1 MPHRYTVP
9 QVREVQPP
17 VPQSG
22 TANGEVS
29 RPPSQQRD
37 LVLASLMMR
46 RELPASFAKKT

>member
-9 QVREVQPP
+9 QVRELQPAP
-17 VPQSG
+17 AARAADGQ
-22 TANGEVS
+22 VS

-46 RELPASFAKKT
+46 RELPASFTKKA